1 MQDCVA
7 PRVLVSLRTRMTVEG
22 APGYSARLGYVGVD
36 ARRYE
41 RRRYG
46 GLRRSLNQR
55 MLVRVIGH
63 ALAGVAPGSLVLDVP
78 CGTGVLA
85 ELFEEH
91 DLRCVRA
98 DISPA
103 MLSVASTRPGAVGH
117 VRADVESLPWRPRTF
132 AAVVSA
138 RFVMLLPPALRPRVL
153 AGLAALTTGP
163 LVVTVCHPYTAK
175 SLSRLLRRLIGMRAK
190 PVDTRR
196 LTRGALEAEVAAAGL
211 RVERIH
217 WVVPLF
223 SEVWVAVLRPLHRGE
238 S

>member
-1 MQDCVA
+1 
-7 PRVLVSLRTRMTVEG
+7 MTVEAG
-22 APGYSARLGYVGVD
+22 PRYSARLGYVGVD

-55 MLVRVIGH
+55 ILMSVLAR
-63 ALAGVAPGSLVLDVP
+63 ALAGIAPGSLVLDMP

-85 ELFEEH
+85 ELFARKG
-91 DLRCVRA
+91 LLPVRA

-103 MLSVASTRPGAVGH
+103 MLEVASTRPGAVGH
-117 VRADVESLPWRPRTF
+117 VRADVEALPWRPRTF

-153 AGLAALTTGP
+153 AGLSALTSGP

-175 SLSRLLRRLIGMRAK
+175 RLSRLLRRTFGFRAK
-190 PVDTRR
+190 PVHTRR
-196 LTRGALEAEVAAAGL
+196 LTRRALEA
-211 RVERIH
+211 
-217 WVVPLF
+217 
-223 SEVWVAVLRPLHRGE
+223 
-238 S
+238 